1 MTDSELRM
9 KILFVLNSFYT
20 IGNGLAASARRT
32 AQALKDL
39 GEEVRVLSGPNHN
52 PDGLQ
57 PDYLLKDFY
66 FPIFQP
72 LIRAH
77 GYQFASTD
85 MKILEEA
92 IRWADV
98 VHMQE
103 PFVLEI
109 RAAKMARK
117 LGKPVTGT
125 YHLHPENIFYSIGM
139 GGWKFPNR
147 VMLNIWRDWC
157 FNHWSHL
164 QCPTQNVMD
173 RLERIGCT
181 SQLHVISN
189 GIVPD
194 ESIRQPQENHP
205 YLVAC
210 IGRLAGEKD
219 QLTLLEAM
227 KYCRHAHEIQLVFA
241 GRGPQE
247 KKTRRTAARF
257 YKKGILT
264 YNPSF
269 EFMNREEL
277 RQLGAKA
284 DLFIHCAIAEVEG
297 LSIMEAMQQGGV
309 PVIASGPNTGA
320 CQFALDQRS
329 LFRQH
334 DARELAQKIDWW
346 LDHPQERKEAQL
358 RYTESMKEYE
368 ISKSV
373 KALVQM
379 FQKAIDQQ

>member
-1 MTDSELRM
+1 M
-9 KILFVLNSFYT
+9 KILFVLNSIYT
-20 IGNGLAASARRT
+20 IGNGLSASARRT
-32 AQALKDL
+32 VQALREQ

-52 PDGLQ
+52 PEGPQ
-57 PDYLLKDFY
+57 PEYLLKDFY

-77 GYQFASTD
+77 GYQFSSTD
-85 MKILEEA
+85 VKVVEEA
-92 IRWADV
+92 VRWADV

-109 RAAKMARK
+109 RTAKIARR

-125 YHLHPENIFYSIGM
+125 YHLHPENIFYSLGM
-139 GGWKFPNR
+139 GGWKFPNQL
-147 VMLNIWRDWC
+147 MLKIWRDLC
-157 FNHWSHL
+157 FKHWSHI
-164 QCPTQNVMD
+164 QCPTRNV
-173 RLERIGCT
+173 LERLKKIGCT
-181 SQLHVISN
+181 NELHLISN
-189 GIVPD
+189 GIIPD

-205 YLVAC
+205 YIVAC
-210 IGRLAGEKD
+210 IGRLTGEKD
-219 QLTLLEAM
+219 QITLLEAM
-227 KYCRHAHEIQLVFA
+227 KYCRHARDIQLIYA

-247 KKTRRTAARF
+247 KKTRRIAARL
-257 YKKGILT
+257 YKKGILA

-309 PVIASGPNTGA
+309 PVIAQGPITGA
-320 CQFALDQRS
+320 CQFALDDRS
-329 LFRQH
+329 LFQQH

-346 LDHPQERKEAQL
+346 LDHPKELEEA
-358 RYTESMKEYE
+358 RNAYIESMKEYE
-368 ISKSV
+368 IAKSAR
-373 KALVQM
+373 ALIQM
-379 FQKAIDQQ
+379 FQKAIDGK